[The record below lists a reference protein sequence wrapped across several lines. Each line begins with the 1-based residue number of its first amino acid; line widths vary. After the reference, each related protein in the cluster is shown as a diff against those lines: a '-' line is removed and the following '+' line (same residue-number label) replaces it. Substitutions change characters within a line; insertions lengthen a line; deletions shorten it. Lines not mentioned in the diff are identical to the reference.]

1 MTRGAL
7 FLVGFALLATALLW
21 WMDQITG
28 ARIAD
33 NELQQRLAA
42 LRAVLPDGAYDNEP
56 HLDSIS
62 VTSRELLGDTRPL
75 PVYRARRGTE
85 PVAAVVTA
93 VAPNG
98 YTGPIRMLVG
108 IGTDGHTIAV
118 RVTQHTETPGLGDDI
133 DADKSD
139 WVGSF
144 RGLPTADPLSPEWT
158 MTKDG
163 GRFDHMSGATVTSH
177 AVVNAVRN
185 AVIYFNANREELF
198 APIAAEP
205 PQ

>member
-1 MTRGAL
+1 MTRGTL
-7 FLVGFALLATALLW
+7 FLAGFAMLAAALLW
-21 WMDQITG
+21 WTDQMTG

-33 NELQQRLAA
+33 NQLQRRLAA
-42 LRAVLPDGAYDNEP
+42 LRAVLPEGSFDNEP
-56 HLDSIS
+56 HLDSIF
-62 VTSRELLGDTRPL
+62 VTRPDLLGDTQPL

-108 IGTDGHTIAV
+108 IGVDGRTIAV
-118 RVTQHTETPGLGDDI
+118 RVTEHTETPGLGDDI

-139 WVGSF
+139 WIDAF
-144 RGLPTADPLSPEWT
+144 RGLPTEDPLSPDWT
-158 MTKDG
+158 LSKDG
-163 GRFDHMSGATVTSH
+163 GRFDHMSGATVTSY

-198 APIAAEP
+198 APMVDDS
-205 PQ
+205 QR